1 MYTLVLL
8 LHSWI
13 RWFAVITGVITTV
26 MLLTTRPGK
35 SQADPADRWGLFFMI
50 AMDLQLLL
58 GMALYLGVSPNS
70 AAILSDFGAAMK
82 DPAARFFAVEHITIM
97 LFAIVMAHLGRI
109 LARKATTPAAKRR
122 RLLICLGLATVAML
136 AGTPWPGMQGGRP
149 LFRIS

>member
-26 MLLTTRPGK
+26 TLLTTRAEKGQP
-35 SQADPADRWGLFFMI
+35 DPADRWGLFFMI

-70 AAILSDFGAAMK
+70 AAILNDFGAAMK

-109 LARKATTPAAKRR
+109 LARKAATPASKRT

-136 AGTPWPGMQGGRP
+136 AGTPWPGMPGGRP
-149 LFRIS
+149 LFRLS